1 MRISLAIAAAM
12 LPACIAVAAAQ
23 DRTGADTTFG
33 HRGLPADVARDAAA
47 LFNAS
52 TGLRLSGPLE
62 IERGREIFGDVAVL
76 NGPLTIGGHVTGR
89 VIALNSD
96 VILRPSARID
106 GDLLVIGG
114 DVEGRDVADIGGEIR
129 IYREP
134 LRYRQDGDQ
143 IIAERDTLAD
153 TGDPWWRRWE
163 HRRADRSWSKLQIAS
178 AGAYNR
184 VEGLPINLGPQIN
197 RKTSWGSTR
206 LDAYAILRTGS
217 SFSSHEDDVGHNVRG
232 ELRFGRLEGFA
243 LGGRLFNV
251 VDGIEPWQLS
261 DLEVGLA
268 SFLGHR
274 DYRDYFQRHGATATA
289 SLFAWRGVSLTG
301 GFSDERWLTRDARN
315 PFTLFRSE
323 VDWRP
328 NPPVDEG
335 RLHIAT
341 GTFVVDTRNDEE
353 NPWSG
358 WRISADWERGVGTLE
373 RVNVTTLPNAP
384 PDVSWTT
391 PIPTTYS
398 RGFLDLRRYN
408 RVSPDAQLNLR
419 ALIGGWLSGD
429 PLPIERRVSV
439 DGPGVMPG
447 FGFRTDQT
455 GGGADLGTCNVGP
468 AFPGQPALC
477 DRIALLQAEYR
488 GDLHFDI
495 NPDWE
500 SHDDA
505 GVAGTNDVAPRA
517 RAHHFHSTGNW
528 VLFLD
533 AGRGWLVGPP
543 DGTLTYASG
552 KIPPL
557 STFRTDIGGGLD
569 FGGVG
574 FYMAKALSSS
584 GEPLRFFIRLKH
596 RF

>member
-1 MRISLAIAAAM
+1 MRTSLAIAVAM

-23 DRTGADTTFG
+23 ERTPADTVFG
-33 HRGLPADVARDAAA
+33 RRGLPADVARDAAA
-47 LFNAS
+47 LFNGS
-52 TGLRLSGPLE
+52 SGLRLRGPLE
-62 IERGREIFGDVAVL
+62 IERGREVFGDVAVL

-89 VIALNSD
+89 VIALNCD
-96 VILRPSARID
+96 VILRPAARID
-106 GDLLVIGG
+106 GDLLVVGG

-134 LRYRQDGDQ
+134 IRYRQDGDQ
-143 IIAERDTLAD
+143 IIAERDTLD
-153 TGDPWWRRWE
+153 DRSGDPWWRRWE

-184 VEGLPINLGPQIN
+184 VEGLPINLGPQVN
-197 RKTSWGSTR
+197 RTASWGSTR
-206 LDAYAILRTGS
+206 LDAYAIFRTGS
-217 SFSSHEDDVGHNVRG
+217 SFASREDDVGHNVRG
-232 ELRFGRLEGFA
+232 ELRIGRFEGFA
-243 LGGRLFNV
+243 LGGRLFNI

-274 DYRDYFQRHGATATA
+274 DYRDYFQRHGASASA

-301 GFSDERWLTRDARN
+301 SFSDERWLARDTRN
-315 PFTLFRSE
+315 PFTLFHSE

-335 RLHIAT
+335 RVHVAT
-341 GTFVVDTRNDEE
+341 GSFVVDTRNDED

-358 WRISADWERGVGTLE
+358 WHVSADWERGVGTLE
-373 RVNVTTLPNAP
+373 RVNVATSASGTSISFTP
-384 PDVSWTT
+384 

-398 RGFLDLRRYN
+398 RGFLDIRRYN
-408 RVSPDAQLNLR
+408 RVSPEAQLNLR

-447 FGFRTDQT
+447 YGFRSDRS
-455 GGGADLGTCNVGP
+455 AEDLGTCNVGP

-488 GDLHFDI
+488 GDLHFDFQ
-495 NPDWE
+495 PDWE

-505 GVAGTNDVAPRA
+505 AGGREMDGAPRA

-528 VLFLD
+528 VVFAD

-543 DGTLTYASG
+543 DGSLTYASG
-552 KIPPL
+552 RIPPFN
-557 STFRTDIGGGLD
+557 TFRTDIGAGLD

-574 FYMAKALSSS
+574 FYMAKAMSSS
-584 GEPLRFFIRLKH
+584 GEPLRFFVRLRH

>member
-1 MRISLAIAAAM
+1 MRTSLAIAVAM

-23 DRTGADTTFG
+23 ERTADTVFG
-33 HRGLPADVARDAAA
+33 RRGLPPDVAREAAA

-96 VILRPSARID
+96 VILQASARID
-106 GDLLVIGG
+106 GDLLVVGG
-114 DVEGRDVADIGGEIR
+114 DVDGRDVAEIGGEIR
-129 IYREP
+129 IYREQ
-134 LRYRQDGDQ
+134 LRYRQEGDQ
-143 IIAERDTLAD
+143 IVAERDTLLAM
-153 TGDPWWRRWE
+153 GDPWWRRWE

-184 VEGLPINLGPQIN
+184 VEGLPINLGPQVN

-217 SFSSHEDDVGHNVRG
+217 SFSSHDDDVGHNVRG
-232 ELRFGRLEGFA
+232 EVQIGRFEGFA
-243 LGGRLFNV
+243 FGGRLFNV
-251 VDGIEPWQLS
+251 VDGVEPWQLS

-268 SFLGHR
+268 SFLSHR
-274 DYRDYFQRHGATATA
+274 DYRDYFQRHGASASA

-301 GFSDERWLTRDARN
+301 SFSDERWLTRDARN
-315 PFTLFRSE
+315 PFTLFHSE
-323 VDWRP
+323 VDWRA

-335 RLHIAT
+335 RVHVAT
-341 GTFVVDTRNDEE
+341 GTFVVDTRNDED

-358 WRISADWERGVGTLE
+358 WHVSADWERGVGTLS
-373 RVNVTTLPNAP
+373 RFNVITTPNGPAIG
-384 PDVSWTT
+384 WTA

-408 RVSPDAQLNLR
+408 RVSPEAQLNLR

-429 PLPIERRVSV
+429 PLPLERRVSV

-447 FGFRTDQT
+447 YGFRTQRSGD
-455 GGGADLGTCNVGP
+455 DLGTCNV
-468 AFPGQPALC
+468 AQIFPGQPALC

-488 GDLHFDI
+488 GDLHFDFH
-495 NPDWE
+495 PDWE

-505 GVAGTNDVAPRA
+505 GVRGRGGVAPRA
-517 RAHHFHSTGNW
+517 RAHHFHNDGTW
-528 VLFLD
+528 VVFVD

-543 DGTLTYASG
+543 DGTMTYASG
-552 KIPPL
+552 RIP
-557 STFRTDIGGGLD
+557 SFNTFRSDLGAGLD

-574 FYMAKALSSS
+574 FYMAKAMSTSE
-584 GEPLRFFIRLKH
+584 EPLRLFVRLRH